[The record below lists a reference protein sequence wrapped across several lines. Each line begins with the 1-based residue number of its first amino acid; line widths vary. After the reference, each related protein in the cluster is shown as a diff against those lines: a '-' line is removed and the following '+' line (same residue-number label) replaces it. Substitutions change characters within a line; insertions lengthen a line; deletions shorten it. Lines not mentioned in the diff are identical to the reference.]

1 MDAEK
6 LKICT
11 TTATKFTD
19 LLHARGLLV
28 IVLQERLHVNL
39 ILNRTRVTEICNV
52 FRAND
57 EITHMAMLIR
67 RTGHFREVY
76 RIIDENSDAIGK
88 Q

>member
-11 TTATKFTD
+11 TAATTLTD

-28 IVLQERLHVNL
+28 TVLPERLRVNM
-39 ILNRTRVTEICNV
+39 ILNRNGVTEICNV

-57 EITHMAMLIR
+57 DITHMAMLIR
-67 RTGHFREVY
+67 RTGHFREIY
-76 RIIDENSDAIGK
+76 RIIDENSDAIGR